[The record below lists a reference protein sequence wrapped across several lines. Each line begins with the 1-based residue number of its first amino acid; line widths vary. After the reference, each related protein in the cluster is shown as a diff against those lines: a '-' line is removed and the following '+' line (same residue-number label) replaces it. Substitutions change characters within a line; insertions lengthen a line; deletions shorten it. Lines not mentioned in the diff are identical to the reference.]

1 MDVDAKPMDG
11 DLMGATDRCAGVGG
25 KGPPPFQHL
34 TDIEVAEEGQCIM
47 QRVRHTK
54 LRAWQEHRDAACAA
68 RCYEVIQFWGL
79 FSEHEH
85 VSNHVRATAQACGC
99 GSAGSLVEPVARFHK
114 SFKLEKTV
122 LEVACLRQC
131 CQGLGLKELGNWLSG
146 SLLHCSA
153 HESLHVWRVGLC
165 GLYAALWGSWR
176 SASGVFS
183 HDH

>member
-34 TDIEVAEEGQCIM
+34 TDIEVAEEAITC
-47 QRVRHTK
+47 TK
-54 LRAWQEHRDAACAA
+54 VFAQAWQEHRDAACAA

-99 GSAGSLVEPVARFHK
+99 GSAGSLVEPVASK
-114 SFKLEKTV
+114 
-122 LEVACLRQC
+122 
-131 CQGLGLKELGNWLSG
+131 G
-146 SLLHCSA
+146 
-153 HESLHVWRVGLC
+153 
-165 GLYAALWGSWR
+165 WGSR
-176 SASGVFS
+176 SWATGSQARYCIVLPMSPYMFGGSVSVDFMLRYGGVGDLLQVCFLMTI
-183 HDH
+183 DVNQPQRGVCNAR